1 MTSVRRRGALVFAAA
16 FAPGLAAAP
25 APAPAQE
32 DAAEVLAIVRDLAPR
47 AGQVEAPRHIAGDV
61 RFESGSDR
69 LTAAARARLDRIA
82 RALRAPA
89 LAGLRFRL
97 EGHTDSRGAADYNRD
112 LSLRRARS
120 AAAYLTAAWEV
131 SAARLVVV
139 GHGEDRPRDPANPE
153 SGVNRRVEIVTLAPP
168 PPEPAET
175 PSASAPAPERPA
187 GGPAPPGAA
196 DGDGDRETFVRDVLT
211 GDGR

>member
-1 MTSVRRRGALVFAAA
+1 MTSARRRGALVLAAA

-47 AGQVEAPRHIAGDV
+47 AGQAEAPRHVAGDV

-112 LSLRRARS
+112 LSLRRARA

-131 SAARLVVV
+131 SAARLVVA
-139 GHGEDRPRDPANPE
+139 GHGEDRLRDPANPE

-168 PPEPAET
+168 RSADP
-175 PSASAPAPERPA
+175 PSAPSSEAPA
-187 GGPAPPGAA
+187 GGPGSAPPGAA
-196 DGDGDRETFVRDVLT
+196 DGDGDSDSFVRDVLT
-211 GDGR
+211 GGGR